1 MKTHRLWLFILFTLL
16 ISCGQG
22 FIQKNKPKPENKL
35 EKYFE
40 KYVVRTQPIL
50 QIDSDNH
57 EKSTTSYFIGYDSLN
72 RTVNHRNSQFYEYD
86 SLGRI
91 SKEYLC
97 VISRDPTCIKPHIFF
112 YEYDDG
118 NLARI
123 KHLNNFMNDSIPSVK
138 ETFEYDSKNRLIQ
151 HIKYL
156 TDTLTYTYLGDGTCK
171 HSELETYWVN
181 DMNGNSVRVVKKTIY
196 DYDSFGRKTSQTWSS
211 SPDGLSGKKYFFYD
225 SNNRL
230 VMEKDTS
237 LDNYNREPY
246 SCCILHWTNYK
257 YDSNNR
263 LVEEEYSTGSYDN
276 PNPKFQRST
285 KYQY

>member
-1 MKTHRLWLFILFTLL
+1 MKTLTLLLILSTLL

-22 FIQKNKPKPENKL
+22 LKQENKL
-35 EKYFE
+35 EKLFE
-40 KYVVRTQPIL
+40 KYVVTKQLVL

-57 EKSTTSYFIGYDSLN
+57 EKSTTSYLIGYDSLN
-72 RTVNHRNSQFYEYD
+72 RIVNHRNSRFYEYD

-97 VISRDPTCIKPHIFF
+97 VVSRDPTCSKPHIFF

-123 KHLNNFMNDSIPSVK
+123 KHLNNFMNDSIPSIK

-156 TDTLTYTYLGDGTCK
+156 TDTLTYTYIGNDTCK
-171 HSELETYWVN
+171 HTELETYWTN
-181 DMNGNSVRVVKKTIY
+181 DMYGEYVKVSRQTIFE
-196 DYDSFGRKTSQTWSS
+196 YDSTGRIISETRNITPGAVSGRKN
-211 SPDGLSGKKYFFYD
+211 FFYD

-230 VMEKDTS
+230 VMKKDTS
-237 LDNYNREPY
+237 LDNYNREPN
-246 SCCILHWTNYK
+246 SCCILYLTKFK
-257 YDSNNR
+257 YDNQGR
-263 LVEEEYSTGSYDN
+263 LTEEEYSTGSYDN
-276 PNPKFQRST
+276 PNPQFQRST